1 MIKENCVLGERKY
14 MVSEAVRKIVDYYRA
29 QGAPQDQQML
39 IALLR
44 EVQEEMGGVL
54 SQMVIE
60 EIAQTFKMKPAML
73 LALIR
78 RVPSLRMETAAHRL
92 EVCGTCRAGAKLR
105 DEIERTY
112 GVKSG
117 GLCENAGFSYH
128 VTPCMKN
135 CKNCTSIKWD
145 GVLHSHADMQLVR
158 ALISGQK

>member
-1 MIKENCVLGERKY
+1 MDA
-14 MVSEAVRKIVDYYRA
+14 EAIREIIAYYQG

-44 EVQEEMGGVL
+44 EVQDEMGGVL
-54 SQMVIE
+54 SQTIIE
-60 EIAQTFKMKPAML
+60 EIAQAMGMKPTML
-73 LALIR
+73 LALIK
-78 RVPSLRMETAAHRL
+78 RVPSLRTEAAAHRL

-117 GLCENAGFSYH
+117 AACEAGFSYH

-135 CKNCTSIKWD
+135 CKNGPSIKWD
-145 GVLHSHADMQLVR
+145 GVLHSQADMRLVR
-158 ALISGQK
+158 ALVGGQK